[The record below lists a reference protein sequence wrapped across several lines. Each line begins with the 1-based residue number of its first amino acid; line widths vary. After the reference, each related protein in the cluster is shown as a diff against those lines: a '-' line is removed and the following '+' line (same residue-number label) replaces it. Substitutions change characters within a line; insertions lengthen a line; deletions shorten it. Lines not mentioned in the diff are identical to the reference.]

1 MSRCQ
6 SLWNIFTKLPLRFSF
21 ITLLS
26 LLISACNGGSVILVN
41 NINQNTANL
50 IVLQLG
56 QNNISAD
63 KKQDKDLSYSI
74 YVTKKDQIKALNI
87 LHINGTP
94 NQQYST
100 LGEVFKKDSFI
111 SSPLE
116 EQGRFI
122 YALQQQISKMLSQME
137 GVIDVECQVSLA
149 PSSDNL
155 WQNDQIKPAA
165 AVFIKYKNGYRLD
178 LYVNRIKQLVA
189 NSVPGLSPERVEVLT
204 MSPVLDK

>member
-1 MSRCQ
+1 MLLLPGS
-6 SLWNIFTKLPLRFSF
+6 WITFTKLCSRFS
-21 ITLLS
+21 ILL
-26 LLISACNGGSVILVN
+26 LGLVMLVGCDGNYIVLVN
-41 NINQNTANL
+41 GVNQSMANA

-56 QNNISAD
+56 ENSIPANKQ
-63 KKQDKDLSYSI
+63 QDKDLSFS
-74 YVTKKDQIKALNI
+74 VLVPKKDQVKALGI
-87 LHINGTP
+87 LRINGTP
-94 NQQYST
+94 SQQYSS
-100 LGEVFKKDSFI
+100 LGEVFKKDGFI

-122 YALQQQISKMLSQME
+122 YALQQQIAKMISQID

-155 WQNDQIKPAA
+155 WQNDQVKPAA

-204 MSPVLDK
+204 MTPVIDK

>member
-1 MSRCQ
+1 MLVGCDG
-6 SLWNIFTKLPLRFSF
+6 NYI
-21 ITLLS
+21 
-26 LLISACNGGSVILVN
+26 VLVN
-41 NINQNTANL
+41 GVNQSMANT

-56 QNNISAD
+56 ENNISAN
-63 KKQDKDLSYSI
+63 KQQDKDLTFS
-74 YVTKKDQIKALNI
+74 VLVPKKDQVKALGI
-87 LHINGTP
+87 LRINGTP
-94 NQQYST
+94 GQQYSS
-100 LGEVFKKDSFI
+100 LGEVFKKDGFI

-122 YALQQQISKMLSQME
+122 YALQQQIAKMISQID

-155 WQNDQIKPAA
+155 WQNDQVKPAA

-204 MSPVLDK
+204 MTPVIDK